1 MLETVIEFRLHNR
14 WSDNMGIL
22 KHGSIFLAAIVLSW
36 ACASGSD
43 GDDRSSSADA
53 GSETE
58 TRADTGS
65 GSDTSDDFDSGI
77 GSGSTDDLDTGSES
91 DTDDKEFT
99 QMVLIETTMGDI
111 TVGLYGNEAP
121 ITVENFLTYVD
132 EGFFADLIFHRV
144 IPDFMIQGGG
154 LDATLTDKEAHAPIA
169 LEIEGG
175 IKHEPG
181 VISMA
186 RTVLKNSATSQFFI
200 CVETLPTLDG
210 EYAAFGRVNE
220 GYDVVEAISLVE
232 THTVG
237 LYENVPVEPVVIKS
251 VTRL

>member
-1 MLETVIEFRLHNR
+1 
-14 WSDNMGIL
+14 MGDL
-22 KHGSIFLAAIVLSW
+22 KHWSILLAAIVFNG
-36 ACASGSD
+36 ACVSGSD
-43 GDDRSSSADA
+43 DDDRSSSKDA
-53 GSETE
+53 SSETE
-58 TRADTGS
+58 TQGDTLG
-65 GSDTSDDFDSGI
+65 GSDTSDDFDSGT
-77 GSGSTDDLDTGSES
+77 GSDSNDDLGTESES
-91 DTDDKEFT
+91 DTDGKEFT
-99 QMVLIETTMGDI
+99 QRVLIETTMGDI

-154 LDATLTDKEAHAPIA
+154 LDATLTDKEAHSPIA
-169 LEIEGG
+169 LEIADE

-210 EYAAFGRVNE
+210 EYAAFGRVIE
-220 GYDVVEAISLVE
+220 GYEVVEAISLVE

-237 LYENVPVEPVVIKS
+237 LYENVPVEPVVISS